1 MLYFQISIDIKQPR
15 PMGSSHAKQSNKSAQ
30 DINTIKEN
38 VKTARVEQIRK
49 KRETINATNS
59 NNSVVLY
66 NADTLVDNMLPSTLN
81 TAEQQM
87 KRGGSNLT
95 KSDLIAIIVA
105 LDPQR
110 ASQMYQLNVL
120 KINDLNFIIRSII
133 YDMRRYET
141 PEPNEPSA
149 PPYVEAH
156 LLHDDTYNEQSNT
169 NSMQVYHEYPQ
180 PNYIDKKYIPN
191 HMTR

>member
-1 MLYFQISIDIKQPR
+1 MP
-15 PMGSSHAKQSNKSAQ
+15 
-30 DINTIKEN
+30 
-38 VKTARVEQIRK
+38 
-49 KRETINATNS
+49 TNS

-66 NADTLVDNMLPSTLN
+66 NSDTLVDNMLPSTLN

-120 KINDLNFIIRSII
+120 KINDLNFIIHSII

-141 PEPNEPSA
+141 LEPTEPSA

-156 LLHDDTYNEQSNT
+156 LLDDDVHSEQSNT
-169 NSMQVYHEYPQ
+169 KSMQVYYEYPQ
-180 PNYIDKKYIPN
+180 PTASKYSDEKYITN
-191 HMTR
+191 HKSR